1 MTKGNFMYENIPN
14 ELKQKAL
21 FCLWKYEERGGKK
34 TKVPY
39 KINGARARTN
49 SATDFSS
56 FDSVSKLVDK
66 YSGIGMGVFNG
77 YSAIDI
83 DHCVEDGIPNEMATD
98 IINTMQSYTELSPS
112 GSGVRIIFKVDD
124 FNFDKNV
131 YYIHNAKIGLEI
143 YVSGTT
149 SKFVTLT
156 GNQINDYG
164 IANSHTALEEV
175 LNTYMKRPCIVKSK
189 IESNRVSFLADE
201 ELIEKASN
209 AKNGLKFQSLMAG
222 EIPEG
227 KSHSDAD
234 MALASILAFWS
245 NGDVEQM
252 DRLFRESG
260 LMRDKWDEL
269 RGDCTYGE
277 ITLTKAIANSTVFY
291 APVTVYCEGNIDLT
305 ELQPESNE
313 KYRWTDNGNGRLF
326 ADVFKDKARYVPE
339 RKKWYCFDGT
349 RWCEDVGSLK
359 VMELCKKL
367 ADNLLKY
374 ALTITDEHK
383 RTEFIKHCNKWQ
395 IRRNRE
401 TILKDACSIY
411 PLSMCEFDRNPYL
424 FNCANGTLNL
434 ETMVFYEYNAEDF
447 LTKISPVV
455 YDPIATSVRFE
466 SFITEVMS
474 NDEEKAKFLQKGLG
488 YALTGDTK
496 YECMFLLYGAT
507 TRNGKGTLM
516 ESILGVMGDYGKSV
530 RPETIAVKQNNSSQ
544 SPSED
549 IARLSGLRFANISE
563 PSRGLILNAAQVKS
577 MTGNDTINARYL
589 HENSFDFKPQF
600 KIYVNTN
607 YLPTIT
613 DMTLFSSN
621 RILII
626 PFDRHFEPWEQD
638 NTLKKEFAKH
648 ETQSAILNWLIQ
660 GHILLEKEGLN
671 PPKAVIDATN
681 QYCHDSD
688 KVQLFIDECLEE
700 QADGEIK
707 ACLVYNAYKNWCVEN
722 GYYPESNRNFYKALS
737 AKADFVEKRPKAGGD
752 KAKLLIGYKFKDN
765 IFCI

>member
-1 MTKGNFMYENIPN
+1 MYERIPK
-14 ELKQKAL
+14 ELKEEAL
-21 FCLWKYEERGGKK
+21 FCLWKYEERDGKK

-39 KINGARARTN
+39 KIDGKKARPN
-49 SATDFSS
+49 LITDFSS

-77 YSAIDI
+77 FSAVDI
-83 DHCVEDGIPNEMATD
+83 DHCVEDGVPNEIATD
-98 IINTMQSYTELSPS
+98 IINTMKSYTELSPS
-112 GSGVRIIFKVDD
+112 GTGVRIIFKVDD
-124 FNFDKNV
+124 FNFDKNI

-143 YVSGTT
+143 YVSGVTR
-149 SKFVTLT
+149 KFVTLT

-164 IANSHTALEEV
+164 IANCHTALEEV
-175 LNTYMKRPCIVKSK
+175 LNTYMKRPCVVKAS
-189 IESNRVSFLADE
+189 IESNRVSFLTDE
-201 ELIEKASN
+201 ELIEKAYN

-245 NGDVEQM
+245 NGDIEQM

-305 ELQPESNE
+305 KLQPESNE

-424 FNCANGTLNL
+424 FNCVNGTLNL
-434 ETMVFYEYNAEDF
+434 ETMVFYEHNAEDF

-455 YDPIATSVRFE
+455 YDPIATSERFE

-474 NDEEKAKFLQKGLG
+474 NDEEKARFLQKVLG

-496 YECMFLLYGAT
+496 YECMFFLYGAT

-516 ESILGVMGDYGKSV
+516 ESILGVMGDYGNSV
-530 RPETIAVKQNNSSQ
+530 KPETIAVKQNTNSQ
-544 SPSED
+544 APSED
-549 IARLSGLRFANISE
+549 IARLAGIRFANISE
-563 PSRGLILNAAQVKS
+563 PPKGMLLNAAQIKS
-577 MTGNDTINARYL
+577 MTGNDTLNARFL
-589 HENSFDFKPQF
+589 HENSFDFKSQF

-607 YLPTIT
+607 YLPVIT

-621 RILII
+621 RIFII
-626 PFDRHFEPWEQD
+626 PFDRHFEPCEQD
-638 NTLKKEFAKH
+638 NTLKSEFAKA
-648 ETQSAILNWLIQ
+648 EVQSAILNWLIQ
-660 GHILLEKEGLN
+660 GYILLEKEGLN
-671 PPKAVIDATN
+671 PPKTVTKATEDFNNDCDKVKRFFEECLIGNPQAEVRTSKVYKAFREWCYSNGYHAESAQKLNEAIRKFAVI
-681 QYCHDSD
+681 
-688 KVQLFIDECLEE
+688 K
-700 QADGEIK
+700 K
-707 ACLVYNAYKNWCVEN
+707 
-722 GYYPESNRNFYKALS
+722 
-737 AKADFVEKRPKAGGD
+737 KRPAGTKEEKTTMLTGYELID
-752 KAKLLIGYKFKDN
+752 KNDFL
-765 IFCI
+765 

>member
-1 MTKGNFMYENIPN
+1 MYERIPK
-14 ELKQKAL
+14 ELKEEAL
-21 FCLWKYEERGGKK
+21 FCLWKYEERDGKK

-39 KINGARARTN
+39 KIDGKKARPN
-49 SATDFSS
+49 LITDFSS

-77 YSAIDI
+77 FSAVDI
-83 DHCVEDGIPNEMATD
+83 DHCVEDGVPNEIATD

-112 GSGVRIIFKVDD
+112 GTGVRIIFKVDD
-124 FNFDKNV
+124 FNFDKNT
-131 YYIHNAKIGLEI
+131 YYIHNSKIGLEI
-143 YVSGTT
+143 YVSGATR
-149 SKFVTLT
+149 KFVTLT
-156 GNQINDYG
+156 GNRLNDYG
-164 IANSHTALEEV
+164 IANCHTALEEV
-175 LNTYMKRPCIVKSK
+175 LNTYMKRPCVVKAS
-189 IESNRVSFLADE
+189 IESDRVSFLTDE

-209 AKNGLKFQSLMAG
+209 AKNGFKFQSLMAG

-245 NGDVEQM
+245 NGDIEQM

-434 ETMVFYEYNAEDF
+434 ETMVFYEHNAEDF

-455 YDPIATSVRFE
+455 YDPIATSERFE

-496 YECMFLLYGAT
+496 YECMFFLYGAT

-516 ESILGVMGDYGKSV
+516 ESILGVMGDYGNSV
-530 RPETIAVKQNNSSQ
+530 KPETIAVKQNTNSQ
-544 SPSED
+544 APSED
-549 IARLSGLRFANISE
+549 IARLAGIRFANISE
-563 PSRGLILNAAQVKS
+563 PPKGMLLNAAQIKS
-577 MTGNDTINARYL
+577 MTGNDTLNARFL
-589 HENSFDFKPQF
+589 HENSFDFKSQF

-607 YLPTIT
+607 YLPVIT

-621 RILII
+621 RIFII
-626 PFDRHFEPWEQD
+626 PFDRHFEPCEQD
-638 NTLKKEFAKH
+638 NTLKSEFAKA
-648 ETQSAILNWLIQ
+648 EVQSAILNWLIQ
-660 GHILLEKEGLN
+660 GYILLEKEGLN
-671 PPKAVIDATN
+671 PPKTVTKATEDFNNDCDKVKRFFEECLVGNPQAEVRTSKVYKAFREWCYSNGYHAESAQKLNEAIRKFAVI
-681 QYCHDSD
+681 
-688 KVQLFIDECLEE
+688 K
-700 QADGEIK
+700 K
-707 ACLVYNAYKNWCVEN
+707 
-722 GYYPESNRNFYKALS
+722 
-737 AKADFVEKRPKAGGD
+737 KRPAGT
-752 KAKLLIGYKFKDN
+752 KEEKTTMLIGYELIDKNDFL
-765 IFCI
+765 